1 MSGLLGNEVPVG
13 NFISQKACMQVELVA
28 VEAAL
33 AHISISIIV
42 FSVIIMWGR
51 LEMSPELLV
60 IVRWHV

>member
-1 MSGLLGNEVPVG
+1 
-13 NFISQKACMQVELVA
+13 MQVELVA

-33 AHISISIIV
+33 VHIPISIIV

-51 LEMSPELLV
+51 LEMSPEQLV